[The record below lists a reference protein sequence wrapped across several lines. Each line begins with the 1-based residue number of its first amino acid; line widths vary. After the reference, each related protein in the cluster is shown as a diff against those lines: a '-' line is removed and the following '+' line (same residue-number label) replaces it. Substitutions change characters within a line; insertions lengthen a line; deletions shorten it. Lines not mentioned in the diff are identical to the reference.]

1 MSAKDIISGDIVHYS
16 YLWYWQAARG
26 ETAGRRDRPV
36 CVQILVSRNGT
47 QIAHLFPIT
56 SQPPTGETRALA
68 IPQIEARR
76 VGLDVPAWIVVS
88 EHNEDNWPNPDYIA
102 DTKPLGHFSKAFL
115 TSIIRSVIEIVK
127 YGQHKRVD
135 RR

>member
-1 MSAKDIISGDIVHYS
+1 
-16 YLWYWQAARG
+16 
-26 ETAGRRDRPV
+26 
-36 CVQILVSRNGT
+36 VSRNGT

-88 EHNEDNWPNPDYIA
+88 EHNEDNWPNPNYIA
-102 DTKPLGHFSKAFL
+102 DTEPLGHFSKDGPTVL
-115 TSIIRSVIEIVK
+115 RPRQDSQI
-127 YGQHKRVD
+127 YGQKPDGSHC
-135 RR
+135 

>member
-1 MSAKDIISGDIVHYS
+1 MSAKDIISGDVVRYS
-16 YLWYWQAARG
+16 YLWHWQAARG
-26 ETAGRRDRPV
+26 ETAGRKDRPV

-47 QIAHLFPIT
+47 QISHLFPIT

-102 DTKPLGHFSKAFL
+102 DTEPLGHFSKVFL
-115 TSIIRSVIEIVK
+115 TSIIKAVIEVVK
-127 YGQHKRVD
+127 DRQHKRVD